1 MCFCLG
7 LWDVLEI
14 TTSAKKKSFSGECG
28 GAMAKTGALLKMHL
42 FALDI
47 DFLWILIERKT
58 SEHHCKIKYSDKDTP
73 IFLYWGLLWY
83 LLASLESNDV
93 LFYLWWSNREVFAV
107 AW

>member
-14 TTSAKKKSFSGECG
+14 TSSAKKKNFSVECRG
-28 GAMAKTGALLKMHL
+28 TLAKTGVLLRMYL

-47 DFLWILIERKT
+47 DFLCILIERKN
-58 SEHHCKIKYSDKDTP
+58 SEHHCKIKYSGKDTP

-83 LLASLESNDV
+83 LLASLENNDV
-93 LFYLWWSNREVFAV
+93 PFYLGSSNRGVFAV